1 MDFKTSKKSISSPEI
16 DLGPA
21 GIIHSPNFK
30 RWFEGSKV
38 VNDQGS
44 PLVVFHGTKET
55 AFDTFNSDLIGQ
67 SGRSEGAGFY
77 FTTERS
83 VAEGYGER
91 GRVLEVYLN
100 IKNPMRYEEPAFSR
114 AKTVELISVVAKIEA
129 RKEEMDIRD
138 GFLSNFADTYSG
150 SIERAYQVAADL
162 LCEEDDALS
171 QIGSLIGSG
180 VSADIVNSGLY
191 QALGFDGFL
200 AKGFSGM
207 GKSGGQIW
215 IAMKPQ
221 QIKSATENCGLF
233 DPENPNFKS

>member
-1 MDFKTSKKSISSPEI
+1 MIINCQIKTFSISSNE
-16 DLGPA
+16 
-21 GIIHSPNFK
+21 
-30 RWFEGSKV
+30 SKILASTTLDV
-38 VNDQGS
+38 SYDDKYAS
-44 PLVVFHGTKET
+44 DMKKYMTKKLPSKT
-55 AFDTFNSDLIGQ
+55 TIQVLFDTFNSDLIGQ

-83 VAEGYGER
+83 VAEGYGEG

-100 IKNPMRYEEPAFSR
+100 IKNPMRYQEPAFSR

-129 RKEEMDIRD
+129 LKEEMDIRD